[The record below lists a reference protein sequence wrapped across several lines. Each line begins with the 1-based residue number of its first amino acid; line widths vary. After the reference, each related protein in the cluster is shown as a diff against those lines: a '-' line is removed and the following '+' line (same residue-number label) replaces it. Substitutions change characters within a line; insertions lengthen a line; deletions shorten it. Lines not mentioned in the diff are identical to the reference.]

1 MRDWLGDRW
10 MRELGA
16 TGLRVSAVCLG
27 GGPLGN
33 LPATA
38 GPGAAADPAADPAV
52 ELVKAV
58 LNSPIRMIDTANGY
72 GGGQSER
79 RIAAGV
85 AACGGLPA
93 DVVIATKVDPDGAD
107 YSGDRVRR
115 SVAESIQRL
124 GISPLPL
131 VYLHD
136 PESHDFAT
144 MTAPGGAVDA
154 LVGLREAGTVGH
166 IGLAGGDVREMT
178 RYVDLGVFEVVLIH
192 NRWTLVDRSAGP
204 LIEQALGGGAAVVN
218 AAVHGGGILARP
230 DAGLTSYG
238 YRPAA
243 PATLD
248 AITRM
253 AQVCTRH
260 GTDLTT
266 AALQWS
272 LRDSRI
278 STTIVGLTQL
288 RTLDR
293 TLAATQ
299 AALPEDLWDEL
310 EQLLPAPQ
318 HWLDA

>member
-1 MRDWLGDRW
+1 MRA
-10 MRELGA
+10 LGA

-33 LPATA
+33 LPATSGHEA
-38 GPGAAADPAADPAV
+38 GTDAAV

-58 LNSPIRMIDTANGY
+58 LGGPIRMIDTANGY

-107 YSGDRVRR
+107 YSGERVRR
-115 SVAESIQRL
+115 SVAESIERL
-124 GISPLPL
+124 GIGRLPL

-136 PESHDFAT
+136 PEAHDFA
-144 MTAPGGAVDA
+144 MMAAPGGAVDA
-154 LVGLREAGTVGH
+154 LVGLREAGTVEH
-166 IGLAGGDVREMT
+166 IGLAGGDVREMA
-178 RYVDLGVFEVVLIH
+178 RYLDLGVFEVVLIH

-204 LIEQALGGGAAVVN
+204 LIRQALGSGVAVVN

-230 DAGLTSYG
+230 DSGLTTYG
-238 YRPAA
+238 YRPAP

-260 GTDLTT
+260 GTDLAT

-278 STTIVGLTQL
+278 STTVVGLTRQHS
-288 RTLDR
+288 LDR
-293 TLAATQ
+293 TLAATR
-299 AALPEDLWDEL
+299 ATLPEDLWDEL
-310 EQLLPAPQ
+310 EQLLPAPR

>member
-1 MRDWLGDRW
+1 MRALGT
-10 MRELGA
+10 

-27 GGPLGN
+27 GGPLGH
-33 LPATA
+33 LPATSGHA
-38 GPGAAADPAADPAV
+38 TSGHEAAADPAV
-52 ELVKAV
+52 ELVQAV

-72 GGGQSER
+72 AGGDSER

-85 AACGGLPA
+85 AAHGGPPA

-107 YSGDRVRR
+107 YSGERVRR

-136 PESHDFAT
+136 PEFHDFAT
-144 MTAPGGAVDA
+144 MAAPGGAVDA

-204 LIEQALGGGAAVVN
+204 LIRQALGSGAAVVN

-230 DAGLTSYG
+230 HAGLTSYG
-238 YRPAA
+238 YRPAP

-260 GTDLTT
+260 GTDLAT

-278 STTIVGLTQL
+278 STTIVGLTQQ
-288 RTLDR
+288 RTLDH
-293 TLAATQ
+293 TLAATR
-299 AALPEDLWDEL
+299 ATLPEDLWDEL